1 MYDKQIYA
9 PYNSQILKIACVN
22 DSTILD
28 LRYRKLQK
36 LQGFLSPRCKGI

>member
-1 MYDKQIYA
+1 MYDKQITPRLTGKY
-9 PYNSQILKIACVN
+9 SKRACGN
-22 DSTILD
+22 ASTIRD

>member
-9 PYNSQILKIACVN
+9 PFNREILKRACGN
-22 DSTILD
+22 ASTIRD